1 MVDCPRCGV
10 AMRREEVAYTVDGKT
25 QGACVRLLGVPLHA
39 CPKCFHVVLDHE
51 VVDRAVERAKRAAV
65 G

>member
-1 MVDCPRCGV
+1 
-10 AMRREEVAYTVDGKT
+10 MRREEIAYTVEGKT
-25 QGACVRLLGVPLHA
+25 QAGCVRLLGVPLDA

-51 VVDRAVERAKRAAV
+51 VVDRAIERAKRVAV